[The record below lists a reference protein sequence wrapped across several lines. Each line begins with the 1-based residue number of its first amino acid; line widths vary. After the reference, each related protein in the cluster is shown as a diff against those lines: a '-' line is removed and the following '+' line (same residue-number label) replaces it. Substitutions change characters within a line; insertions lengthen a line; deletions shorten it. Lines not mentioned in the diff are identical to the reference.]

1 MDQTQQDGPGRGVNQ
16 RIMAQAGVAEFIPV
30 SQKAASLRIAD
41 LLSKGIF
48 GALLGLIA
56 LTAIPYGTVES
67 WWKAVFA
74 CLVFALC
81 IGAILEA
88 LLSAGLSNSAGFAGR
103 SLLLPLLALASFA
116 FAQTISFGGA
126 GDNPGNISPALWNT
140 ISADPFQTRFF
151 VLQLLALIFT
161 LALLYRYAS
170 TERRVRSLIYV
181 IIAVAV
187 ASAVFG
193 ILRQTTQHKL
203 GFVLPLLKPDL
214 GYGQFANKNH
224 FAFLMEMALGLDLG
238 LVLGGGIK
246 RDRAMIFFAAL
257 LPIWTALVLS
267 NSRGGILAMLAQLVI
282 AALLFTSIA
291 PNSNSQVAQLRF
303 FKLARSVALRIV
315 LLVALVIGL
324 LLGTLWVGGDRLVN
338 TFEAARGELNPAAA
352 GSRGGA
358 TRNEMWGATWRMF
371 TAHPILGVGLG
382 GYWVA
387 ITAYHDASGSLT
399 PQEAHN
405 DYLEL
410 LSSGGLV
417 GAALGV
423 WFAIALV
430 RLTRNNLKS
439 AERFRR
445 AACFGAV
452 IGIGGVAVHSLV
464 DFGLHLIANALVFVI
479 LIMIATAKS
488 DSERRLNVNA

>member
-1 MDQTQQDGPGRGVNQ
+1 MVH
-16 RIMAQAGVAEFIPV
+16 AGAKEFIPV
-30 SQKAASLRIAD
+30 DQRAASLRIAD

-48 GALLGLIA
+48 GALLGLIV
-56 LTAIPYGTVES
+56 LTAIPYGTVEP
-67 WWKAVFA
+67 WWKALFA

-81 IGAILEA
+81 IGAIVEG
-88 LLSAGLSNSAGFAGR
+88 LLSGRSSNSSGTAER
-103 SLLLPLLALASFA
+103 TLLLPLLALAVFA
-116 FAQTISFGGA
+116 FAQTISLGSV
-126 GDNPGNISPALWNT
+126 GDNPGNISPAPWNT

-151 VLQLLALIFT
+151 VLQFLALIFT

-170 TERRVRSLIYV
+170 TERRVRTLIYV

-193 ILRQTTQHKL
+193 ILRQTTQHKV

-214 GYGQFANKNH
+214 GYGQFGNKNH
-224 FAFLMEMALGLDLG
+224 FAFLMEMALGLALG
-238 LVLGGGIK
+238 LILGGGVK
-246 RDRAMIFFAAL
+246 RDRAMIFVAAL

-282 AALLFTSIA
+282 AALLFTTIPA
-291 PNSNSQVAQLRF
+291 NSHSDAAQPRF
-303 FKLARSVALRIV
+303 FKLARSVALRFV
-315 LLVALVIGL
+315 LLGALVIGL
-324 LLGTLWVGGDRLVN
+324 LLGTLWVGGDRLVSS
-338 TFEAARGELNPAAA
+338 FEAARGEINPAAA
-352 GSRGGA
+352 GLRQGA
-358 TRNEMWGATWRMF
+358 TRNEIWRATWHMF
-371 TAHPILGVGLG
+371 AGHPILGVGFG

-387 ITAYHDASGSLT
+387 ITAYHDASGSVT
-399 PQEAHN
+399 PQEAHS

-423 WFAIALV
+423 WFVVSLV

-439 AERFRR
+439 AGRFGR

-452 IGIGGVAVHSLV
+452 TGIAGVAVHSLV
-464 DFGLHLIANALVFVI
+464 DFGLHLTANALVFVI
-479 LIMIATAKS
+479 LIMIATAKI
-488 DSERRLNVNA
+488 DSVRRLNVNA

>member
-1 MDQTQQDGPGRGVNQ
+1 
-16 RIMAQAGVAEFIPV
+16 MAQAGVTEYIGI

-48 GALLGLIA
+48 GALLSLIV
-56 LTAIPYGTVES
+56 LTAIPYGTVEP

-81 IGAILEA
+81 IGAIVEG
-88 LLSAGLSNSAGFAGR
+88 LLIGGLSKSSSFAGH
-103 SLLLPLLALASFA
+103 SVLLPLMTLAIFA
-116 FAQTISFGGA
+116 FAQTISLGGV
-126 GDNPGNISPALWNT
+126 GDNPGNISPVLWNT

-151 VLQLLALIFT
+151 VLQLLALILT

-170 TERRVRSLIYV
+170 TERRVRSLIY
-181 IIAVAV
+181 IILAVAV
-187 ASAVFG
+187 ASAIFG
-193 ILRQTTQHKL
+193 ILRQTTQHKVGYL
-203 GFVLPLLKPDL
+203 LPLLKPDL
-214 GYGQFANKNH
+214 GYGQFGNKNH
-224 FAFLMEMALGLDLG
+224 FAFLMEMALGLGLG
-238 LVLGGGIK
+238 LILGGGVK

-267 NSRGGILAMLAQLVI
+267 NSRGGILAMLSQLVI

-291 PNSNSQVAQLRF
+291 PNPNGEAAQLRF
-303 FKLARSVALRIV
+303 FKLARSVALRLV
-315 LLVALVIGL
+315 LLTALVVGL

-338 TFEAARGELNPAAA
+338 TFEAARGELNPAAS

-358 TRNEMWGATWRMF
+358 TRNEIWRATWRMF
-371 TAHPILGVGLG
+371 TAHPTLGVGLG

-399 PQEAHN
+399 PQEAHS

-417 GAALGV
+417 GVALLV
-423 WFAIALV
+423 WFAVTLI
-430 RLTRNNLKS
+430 RLTRRNLKS
-439 AERFRR
+439 ADRFGR
-445 AACFGAV
+445 AARFGAV
-452 IGIGGVAVHSLV
+452 IGIAGVAVHSLV
-464 DFGLHLIANALVFVI
+464 DFGLHLMANALVFIV
-479 LIMIATAKS
+479 LIMIATAKI
-488 DSERRLNVNA
+488 DSERGLN